1 MEARFEVAMDKHVF
15 LALAS
20 LILAGGC
27 DKKADGSNAA
37 DKTKMN
43 ERDRGPTP
51 FQQGNSRADVDT
63 TQKIRQAIMAD
74 DALSYDAKNIKI
86 ITADGV
92 ITLRGQVKSQ
102 VERTK
107 IDELAR
113 RHAAGNRVDNQLEVP
128 TPDTQQR

>member
-27 DKKADGSNAA
+27 DKKADGDN
-37 DKTKMN
+37 TKMN

-92 ITLRGQVKSQ
+92 ITLRGPVKSQ